1 MSVRIPE
8 TPSRLAKSLRTAA
21 AQPPQVI
28 SGNLSVTSTPPVA
41 SDPLTAAPV
50 EETLPEGVVLVTLKL
65 PEMT

>member
-1 MSVRIPE
+1 MRKFLLS
-8 TPSRLAKSLRTAA
+8 SLMLTAA
-21 AQPPQVI
+21 IGCGQ
-28 SGNLSVTSTPPVA
+28 SSTPPVA